1 MSRIISPSF
10 LSADFSDLDKDIE
23 MLNGSKAEW
32 FHLDIMDG
40 VFVPNISF
48 GFPVIEAIRKKTD
61 KVLDAHLMIIE
72 PDRYIE
78 RFAQAGVNY
87 LTVHAEACVHLH
99 RTLQNIRALG
109 MKCGVALNPHTP
121 LSAIEEVVH
130 LADMVLIM
138 SVNPGFAAQSFI
150 PESVDKVRRLRR
162 IIRERNAE
170 TLIQIDGGV
179 SLANAATLFDA
190 GCDVLVAGNAVFKSE
205 NPRQTIE
212 KLLLA

>member
-10 LSADFSDLDKDIE
+10 LSADFSDLEKDIE

-99 RTLQNIRALG
+99 RTVQNIRALG

-162 IIRERNAE
+162 MIRERNTE

>member
-61 KVLDAHLMIIE
+61 KVLDAHLMIVE

-162 IIRERNAE
+162 MTRERNAE

>member
-87 LTVHAEACVHLH
+87 LTVHVEACVHLH

-162 IIRERNAE
+162 MIRERNAE

>member
-162 IIRERNAE
+162 MIRERNAE

>member
-1 MSRIISPSF
+1 
-10 LSADFSDLDKDIE
+10 
-23 MLNGSKAEW
+23 
-32 FHLDIMDG
+32 
-40 VFVPNISF
+40 
-48 GFPVIEAIRKKTD
+48 
-61 KVLDAHLMIIE
+61 
-72 PDRYIE
+72 
-78 RFAQAGVNY
+78 
-87 LTVHAEACVHLH
+87 
-99 RTLQNIRALG
+99 

-162 IIRERNAE
+162 MIRERNAE

>member
-1 MSRIISPSF
+1 M
-10 LSADFSDLDKDIE
+10 
-23 MLNGSKAEW
+23 G
-32 FHLDIMDG
+32 G
-40 VFVPNISF
+40 V
-48 GFPVIEAIRKKTD
+48 GRKGGGAVK
-61 KVLDAHLMIIE
+61 
-72 PDRYIE
+72 PD
-78 RFAQAGVNY
+78 
-87 LTVHAEACVHLH
+87 
-99 RTLQNIRALG
+99 
-109 MKCGVALNPHTP
+109 TP
-121 LSAIEEVVH
+121 LSASEEVGH
-130 LADMVLIM
+130 LADMVRSM

-162 IIRERNAE
+162 MTRERNAE

>member
-162 IIRERNAE
+162 MIRERNTE

>member
-61 KVLDAHLMIIE
+61 KVLDAHLMIVE

-162 IIRERNAE
+162 MIRERNAE

>member
-99 RTLQNIRALG
+99 RTVQNIRALG

-162 IIRERNAE
+162 MIRERNTE